1 MSRDL
6 VVKLFVEEGVKRVQ
20 LSMEGVELPIEGV
33 GLSVEEGVEI

>member
-1 MSRDL
+1 MSLDL
-6 VVKLFVEEGVKRVQ
+6 VVKLFVEEGVEGVQ